1 MKRYRMA
8 VCKGPDCRRGGSDA
22 VFQAARAE
30 VQERGL
36 ATRCEV
42 YRGGCY
48 GLCDRGPNVVVRED
62 VGRKKDPLSRED
74 YQLMGWDGEAYYGHM
89 SVEKI
94 RRVVAEHVACDAP
107 VPELFGSP
115 EPEPEAP
122 AGPPLAE
129 AARR

>member
-62 VGRKKDPLSRED
+62 VGRKRDLLSRED
-74 YQLMGWDGEAYYGHM
+74 YQLMGWPEEAYYGAM
-89 SVEKI
+89 TPEKV
-94 RRVVAEHVACDAP
+94 RRVVAEHVVEGRP
-107 VPELFGSP
+107 VEALFGSP

-122 AGPPLAE
+122 PQPPAAE